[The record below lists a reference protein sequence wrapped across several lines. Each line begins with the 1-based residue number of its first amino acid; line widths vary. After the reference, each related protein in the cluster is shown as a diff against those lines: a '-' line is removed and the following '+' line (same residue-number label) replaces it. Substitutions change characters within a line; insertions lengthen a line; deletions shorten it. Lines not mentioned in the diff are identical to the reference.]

1 MSVSRIA
8 AWVLLA
14 VPLWAVAEGR
24 PPLLRDES
32 AQRNRMVERQIE
44 RRGVK
49 NPRVLEAMR
58 TVPRHLFVPQ
68 PYREHAYQDRALPIG
83 RGQTISQP
91 YIVAVMTELLDP
103 QPTDKVLE
111 VGTGSGYQAAVLST
125 LVEKVCTIEII
136 PELAERARRTLAARG
151 HNNVE
156 VITGDGYRGLPAQ
169 APFDGILVTA
179 APKEVPE
186 PLLEQLGVGGRLVIP
201 VGDRDQRLKVLE
213 RTAQGIETKTLFPV
227 RFVPLTGEA
236 ESLR

>member
-1 MSVSRIA
+1 
-8 AWVLLA
+8 
-14 VPLWAVAEGR
+14 
-24 PPLLRDES
+24 
-32 AQRNRMVERQIE
+32 
-44 RRGVK
+44 
-49 NPRVLEAMR
+49 
-58 TVPRHLFVPQ
+58 
-68 PYREHAYQDRALPIG
+68 
-83 RGQTISQP
+83 
-91 YIVAVMTELLDP
+91 MTELLDP